1 MNGYWLCD
9 TGQGVFH
16 IELRHI
22 AGQQSFVI
30 LFENEPLG
38 CCPTADAALDRL
50 IQCKT
55 YKPSCGLDIQRLNVP
70 TVITD
75 WVYAAGSMSNSS
87 ASSA

>member
-22 AGQQSFVI
+22 ADQQGFVI
-30 LFENEPLG
+30 LFDGEPLG
-38 CCPTADAALDRL
+38 CCPTAEAALERL
-50 IQCKT
+50 IHCKT
-55 YKPSCGLDIQRLNVP
+55 YKPSCGLDIRRLNVP

-75 WVYAAGSMSNSS
+75 WVYAAGPMDHPQFVL
-87 ASSA
+87 A